1 MCELKFGIYDYEGV
15 IAIASPQ
22 KGGKMKALGFISSII
37 LVGAA
42 LVSSVSQA
50 QTCTDPLRNQ
60 EVCQSMRHMKSQIL
74 GLGAQRDLMQI
85 NYPLLKELATEIN
98 YVSTNV
104 KDKVRIDD
112 PSHIG
117 GLIAISGMSEE
128 LIRQSSANSTE
139 SLMVAN
145 RIQTQCAS
153 CHAKENPASGYNWGK
168 IFKNDWP
175 QFYTKCNEFDRNPY
189 RCKSMHGMF
198 SAYSNFFTA
207 SQLGRENFELARLN
221 ALEIARI
228 AGDLK
233 EKGIFHEGGLALIT
247 EVNQKA
253 LSVAKLAEQKDPE
266 TFPKALAITESCMQC
281 HSDRNNYMNVNL
293 KVSPFA
299 KVK

>member
-1 MCELKFGIYDYEGV
+1 MKTIFLLAT
-15 IAIASPQ
+15 AILST
-22 KGGKMKALGFISSII
+22 MVSL
-37 LVGAA
+37 
-42 LVSSVSQA
+42 SSVA
-50 QTCTDPLRNQ
+50 QTCSDPLRNH

-85 NYPLLKELATEIN
+85 NYPLLKEIAEEIKF
-98 YVSTNV
+98 VTTNV
-104 KDKVRIDD
+104 KDKVQLDD

-117 GLIAISGMSEE
+117 GLVALQGMSEE
-128 LIRQSSANSTE
+128 LIRQANAKSTE
-139 SLMVAN
+139 ALMVAN

-207 SQLGRENFELARLN
+207 TQMGRENFLLAKLN

-228 AGDLK
+228 ASDLK

-253 LSVAKLAEQKDPE
+253 VEVAKLANNNDPE
-266 TFPKALAITESCMQC
+266 TFTKAIAITESCMQC
-281 HSDRNNYMNVNL
+281 HADRNNYMNVNI
-293 KVSPFA
+293 KTSPF
-299 KVK
+299 KVIK